1 MNQATQRCRNCAK
14 PWSGLLATGKF
25 LTAARLMTDESA
37 IYEDHILRHYE
48 EPYHNGSYAKATHQQ
63 RVDNPV
69 CGDSV
74 QLELRVANARLIEQ
88 AWFTG
93 TGCVISQASA
103 SMFVEHIEGKTIE
116 VLSDFTA
123 QDMLDLFGARL
134 TPRRQQC
141 CLLAWLALCQ
151 LIQSI
156 ESG

>member
-1 MNQATQRCRNCAK
+1 
-14 PWSGLLATGKF
+14 
-25 LTAARLMTDESA
+25 MTEESA

-48 EPYHNGSYAKATHQQ
+48 QPYHNERFASATHRQ

-74 QLELRVANARLIEQ
+74 QLELQVSAAGVIEQ

-103 SMFVEHIEGKTIE
+103 SMLAEHIEGQTLE
-116 VLSDFTA
+116 ALSSFNS
-123 QDMLDLFGARL
+123 QDMLRLFRARL

-141 CLLAWLALCQ
+141 CLLAWQALRK
-151 LIQSI
+151 LIDKLPTV
-156 ESG
+156 ESAGESAHS